1 MVFDLC
7 DSNPILCR
15 AEKIPLANAKKGAGR
30 MDGWMDEDG
39 EAGHDRLSVCMF
51 GITVKFVRV

>member
-1 MVFDLC
+1 
-7 DSNPILCR
+7 
-15 AEKIPLANAKKGAGR
+15 